1 MSDIPMTDEECRLA
15 SEALSDQ
22 LDRYASL
29 LVRKGCAIREGQELA
44 IFAPVERADFSR
56 RLVSS
61 AYAAGAGHVTVI
73 WGDDDVTPARKF
85 HAPVRSDDVH

>member
-29 LVRKGCAIREGQELA
+29 LVRKAVPSARD
-44 IFAPVERADFSR
+44 RSSFSR
-56 RLVSS
+56 LPWSAQTSPAGSS
-61 AYAAGAGHVTVI
+61 
-73 WGDDDVTPARKF
+73 R
-85 HAPVRSDDVH
+85 